1 MEFSRMDRL
10 VLVLLI
16 GTILMCRDANAA
28 ERSCVPDCSGVLD
41 LAGPRAVDEL
51 RGLAGLIRKR
61 IEAAGSVAE
70 KAAVLNRFYFDI
82 LKFRPEDAVNSD
94 EGLLLE
100 SVLRNR
106 RGTCL
111 GLAGIY
117 LALAKLLNLSAA
129 AVSVPNHVF
138 VRFEE
143 PGRRLN
149 VELLQAGKMYED
161 DWYVR
166 VHRIPPSSIASGVFL
181 RSLSEQEF
189 LGEVY
194 AMMGTLYS
202 RRGDYSNSR
211 VLYDAAIRNA
221 PHSPWP
227 RYDLGNDL
235 MKLGDTQGAIRLYD
249 KALALYPTDAQAL
262 NNRGMAQCRL
272 GNTRLARRD
281 LEAAVEADPSFVQA
295 HANLS
300 DLRCGSESTP

>member
-1 MEFSRMDRL
+1 
-10 VLVLLI
+10 
-16 GTILMCRDANAA
+16 
-28 ERSCVPDCSGVLD
+28 
-41 LAGPRAVDEL
+41 LAGPRTAEEL
-51 RGLAGLIRKR
+51 RGLAGLVRER
-61 IEAAGSVAE
+61 VEAAGTVAQ
-70 KAAVLNRFYFDI
+70 KVAILNRYYFDV
-82 LKFRPEDAVNSD
+82 LKFRPEDVSNSD
-94 EGLLLE
+94 EGLLPK
-100 SVLRNR
+100 SVLKNR

-117 LALAKLLNLSAA
+117 LALAKFLNLSAA

-143 PGRRLN
+143 PGTRLN
-149 VELLQAGKMYED
+149 VELLQAGKMYEN

-181 RSLSEQEF
+181 RCLSEQEF

-194 AMMGTLYS
+194 AMMGTLS
-202 RRGDYSNSR
+202 STRGDFSNSR
-211 VLYDAAIRNA
+211 ILYDAAMRNA
-221 PHSPWP
+221 PRSPWA

-235 MKLGDTQGAIRLYD
+235 MKLGDIRRAISLYD
-249 KALALYPTDAQAL
+249 EALALYPTHAQAL

-272 GNTRLARRD
+272 GNARLARRD

-295 HANLS
+295 HVNLS